1 MKVISYDGGVVSFR
15 LPDNWIEEYYP
26 EEDAVFYKNDDN
38 KSGTLRLNVLSI
50 EPDTDKII
58 ENITLSTDSKLFVE
72 EGYPLK
78 EEIKYIDREGQN
90 ILVYLWE
97 IYVPVKDS
105 KRRIVLF
112 SYTISAS
119 QENDPIIVQELN
131 FVRNT
136 ILTAH
141 YSQEKGV

>member
-1 MKVISYDGGVVSFR
+1 MKIISYNGGVVSFR
-15 LPDNWIEEYYP
+15 LPENWVEEYYP
-26 EEDAVFYKNDDN
+26 EEGAVFYRDDN
-38 KSGTLRLNVLSI
+38 ESGTLRLNILSSK
-50 EPDTDKII
+50 PDTDKII
-58 ENITLSTDSKLFVE
+58 ENITLGTDSMLYVE

-78 EEIKYIDREGQN
+78 EEIKYINDDGKD

-97 IYVPVKDS
+97 VYVPVEDRKQL
-105 KRRIVLF
+105 IILF

-119 QENDPIIVQELN
+119 QENDPIIIQELN

-141 YSQEKGV
+141 YSQEKGL

>member
-1 MKVISYDGGVVSFR
+1 MKIISYNGGVVSFR
-15 LPDNWIEEYYP
+15 LPENWIEEYYP
-26 EEDAVFYKNDDN
+26 EEGAAFYRDDN
-38 KSGTLRLNVLSI
+38 ESGTLRLNVLSA

-58 ENITLSTDSKLFVE
+58 ENITLGTDSKLSVE

-78 EEIKYIDREGQN
+78 EQIKYINEDGQN

-97 IYVPVKDS
+97 IHVPVQDS
-105 KRRIVLF
+105 KPRIILF
-112 SYTISAS
+112 TYTISAS

-141 YSQEKGV
+141 YSQEKGI